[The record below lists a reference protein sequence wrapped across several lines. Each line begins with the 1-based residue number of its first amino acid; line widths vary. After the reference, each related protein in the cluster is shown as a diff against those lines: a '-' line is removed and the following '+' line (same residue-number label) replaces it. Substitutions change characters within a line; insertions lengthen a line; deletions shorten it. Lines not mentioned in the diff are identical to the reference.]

1 MERNRSASEDR
12 ARERPDEEEAPVKYV
27 PPCLLRIRDQLTGR
41 RARVDTTREDKAR
54 GKRMFGN
61 ILGTLQRFKKD
72 DKNLRT
78 SDAVGLPHR
87 CRVLPKADNQAKKRE
102 QLSERIATKLRSETN
117 LHTEI
122 LEKEKELKGLRIS
135 TDSAD
140 FVIKHKEATVCLL
153 FDTTSR
159 QLLTGR

>member
-1 MERNRSASEDR
+1 MSRSRSRSRSPIRGDDVSMERKRSASEDR
-12 ARERPDEEEAPVKYV
+12 VRERPDEEEAPVKYV
-27 PPCLLRIRDQLTGR
+27 PPCLLRIWDQLTSR

-87 CRVLPKADNQAKKRE
+87 CRYLRKLTTRPGKENSYRRESPRSLGARRIYIPRYWRRKR
-102 QLSERIATKLRSETN
+102 N
-117 LHTEI
+117 
-122 LEKEKELKGLRIS
+122 
-135 TDSAD
+135 
-140 FVIKHKEATVCLL
+140 
-153 FDTTSR
+153 
-159 QLLTGR
+159 